1 MADVRVVTVL
11 ASEVGCDRVTDLPGA
26 CRVSPTEVM
35 IVGDASVEVLE
46 RAVRGDD
53 PDAVAL
59 DVSDGWALV
68 PLEGPGAHEA
78 FARLSELE
86 LPAAGFVQGEVARI
100 GARVLVRQ
108 GGIDLL
114 VPAMLESHVRERVRT
129 DCRGLVP

>member
-1 MADVRVVTVL
+1 VADVRVVTVL
-11 ASEVGCDRVTDLPGA
+11 ADEAGCDRVTDLPGA

-53 PDAVAL
+53 PDAVVL
-59 DVSDGWALV
+59 DASEGWALV
-68 PLEGPGAHEA
+68 PLEGPGAREA